1 VARGHDN
8 AKRIIAADRSEPWR
22 TGLKCSRHRRVRRLQ
37 GLRSPTGLVS
47 LRTPPQQLRLRHR
60 GRDKSLTSRWGNL
73 LDCEPGHT
81 TRRSQSR
88 PLRIQ
93 QHSWQRCT
101 DCGRCEWH
109 SHQTG
114 RLALFR
120 RLGLVDLAVLDRP
133 SCLVARP
140 APAHRPVPT
149 DQAHPSGLARF
160 VRTHRP
166 KPLSRTSR
174 SSTQFASL

>member
-1 VARGHDN
+1 VPPRG
-8 AKRIIAADRSEPWR
+8 
-22 TGLKCSRHRRVRRLQ
+22 GFRVLRRLGGPVLFGRTSSVRAIGDTAPT

-47 LRTPPQQLRLRHR
+47 LRTPPRQLRLRHR
-60 GRDKSLTSRWGNL
+60 GHDKSLTSRWGNL

-88 PLRIQ
+88 PLRTQ
-93 QHSWQRCT
+93 QHSWQHCT
-101 DCGRCEWH
+101 DCGRYEWH
-109 SHQTG
+109 SHQTSQ
-114 RLALFR
+114 LALFR
-120 RLGLVDLAVLDRP
+120 RLGPVDLAVLDRP
-133 SCLVARP
+133 SRPVARP
-140 APAHRPVPT
+140 APAHRPVPA